1 MKMLYAGSKDLI
13 KKKLVGITHVI
24 QAAEYSELNK
34 HDVTDRIKNRK
45 CKQQPAHRANAVL
58 D

>member
-1 MKMLYAGSKDLI
+1 MKSEYLTGKDVI
-13 KKKLVGITHVI
+13 KKKLVGITHEI
-24 QAAEYSELNK
+24 KATEYSELNK

-45 CKQQPAHRANAVL
+45 YKQQPAHRANAVL

>member
-1 MKMLYAGSKDLI
+1 MKMLYACSKDVI
-13 KKKLVGITHVI
+13 KKKLVGITHEI
-24 QAAEYSELNK
+24 RATEYSELNK

-45 CKQQPAHRANAVL
+45 YKQQPAHRANAVL

>member
-1 MKMLYAGSKDLI
+1 MLYAGSKDLI